1 MEPEQL
7 EHTEIAARGAPEPAP
22 ARPPLRAPRGFLIY
36 VLFNVGQLLGGLV
49 AGVAIGGVAG
59 YRAAQAHSHVRQ
71 DFSTTFIIWGAIV
84 GLLTGGA
91 IAYRLTRRSVPDLKA
106 TASAVDVAWSI
117 GTAGQLLLAVTTGL
131 ALGISYIFAVAIVPT
146 ARSGSLGPLATAAV
160 HGGPSRHAW
169 AVLGVAVAPPIEEFV
184 FRGVLFRAFANSW
197 GVRGGAVAVTL
208 LFVLSHAPEI
218 YSYWP
223 ACGAILLLGMATL
236 GFRVWSGALGPSIA
250 LHASYNAVLATLVYY
265 SAG

>member
-7 EHTEIAARGAPEPAP
+7 KNMEIAARGAPEPAP
-22 ARPPLRAPRGFLIY
+22 TRPPLRARRGFLIY
-36 VLFNVGQLLGGLV
+36 VLFNLGQLLGAVV
-49 AGVAIGGVAG
+49 AGVAIGVVAG
-59 YRAAQAHSHVRQ
+59 YRAAQTHSHLRQ
-71 DFSTTFIIWGAIV
+71 DLSTTFIIWGAIV

-106 TASAVDVAWSI
+106 RASAVDVAWSF
-117 GTAGQLLLAVTTGL
+117 GTARQLLLAALTGL
-131 ALGISYIFAVAIVPT
+131 ALGISYLFAVAIVPT
-146 ARSGSLGPLATAAV
+146 SRSGSFGPLATAAV

-169 AVLGVAVAPPIEEFV
+169 AVLGVVLAPPIEEFV

-197 GVRGGAVAVTL
+197 GMRGGAVAVTL

-223 ACGAILLLGMATL
+223 ACGAILLLGIATL

-265 SAG
+265 ADA